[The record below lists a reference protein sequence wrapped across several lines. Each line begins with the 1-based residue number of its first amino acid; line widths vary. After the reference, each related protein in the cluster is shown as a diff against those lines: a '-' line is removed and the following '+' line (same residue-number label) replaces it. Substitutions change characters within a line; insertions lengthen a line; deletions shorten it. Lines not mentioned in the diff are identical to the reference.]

1 MGSVSDLVK
10 RGVRILSGEPGSPA
24 SEITADF
31 FETPPRPISRTALAM
46 DVDDFAKVYE
56 EARLP
61 VPSRG
66 YGIEKLVEILDS
78 KRLASLPRE
87 VKVAA
92 VLASLDAAGVLLAD
106 VIRDAVVRD
115 RAADA
120 FLDAK
125 EREVRSLESETQA
138 QVAALR
144 DEIDA
149 YAGEREREIARL
161 REASDRSTSAFSHLQ
176 ERKAQEAQRLY
187 DVVAHFV
194 EESENPIPAPAASD
208 QAASSMSSKPDKAQ

>member
-10 RGVRILSGEPGSPA
+10 RGVRILSGESGSPA
-24 SEITADF
+24 SEIPADF
-31 FETPPRPISRTALAM
+31 FDTPSKPITRTALRM
-46 DVDDFAKVYE
+46 DIDDFGKVYE
-56 EARLP
+56 EARLSA
-61 VPSRG
+61 PSRA
-66 YGIEKLVEILDS
+66 YGIEKLAAILDS

-92 VLASLDAAGVLLAD
+92 VLASLDAAGVLLPD

-125 EREVRSLESETQA
+125 EREVRTLESETEA

-144 DEIDA
+144 GEIDA
-149 YAGEREREIARL
+149 HAKEHEAEIARL
-161 REASDRSTSAFSHLQ
+161 REASDRSTNAFSHLR
-176 ERKAQEAQRLY
+176 ERKTQEAHRLY

-194 EESENPIPAPAASD
+194 EASENPIPAPAAAD
-208 QAASSMSSKPDKAQ
+208 QRPPSKPDTAGTR

>member
-10 RGVRILSGEPGSPA
+10 RGVQILSGEPGSPA
-24 SEITADF
+24 SEIPADF
-31 FETPPRPISRTALAM
+31 FDTPTKTLGRTALPM
-46 DVDDFAKVYE
+46 DVKEFAAVYE

-61 VPSRG
+61 SPSRG
-66 YGIEKLVEILDS
+66 YGIEKLVDILDS

-92 VLASLDAAGVLLAD
+92 VLASLDAAGVQLSD

-115 RAADA
+115 RAADT

-125 EREVRSLESETQA
+125 EREVRALESETEA

-144 DEIDA
+144 EEIES
-149 YAGEREREIARL
+149 YAGERESEIARL

-176 ERKAQEAQRLY
+176 DRKAQEAHRLH

-194 EESENPIPAPAASD
+194 EASENPIPAPDAQDQQPAS
-208 QAASSMSSKPDKAQ
+208 QSSKPRTP